1 MMRPSF
7 KLKQLRTDGRS
18 IERTWTDVLTGYQ
31 EELLYERELEL
42 QMVSKHEIGTAEQ
55 LS

>member
-31 EELLYERELEL
+31 EELLYELEL
-42 QMVSKHEIGTAEQ
+42 QTVSKHEIGTPAQ